1 MYTLDDT
8 KLSQTGEI
16 NVYEQRGA
24 FMVYFDILL
33 VAIACVS
40 TPLIVAI
47 ILDIFY
53 AEKKTGSFF
62 ITSYISMVFMYV
74 CFIFYTNSLT
84 YDTQRIVYFNRNK
97 HLGVSEYK
105 NIGVATILNTCS
117 CSFYVFVCHSNH
129 SIVC

>member
-1 MYTLDDT
+1 MTKCDGIVYTLDDT
-8 KLSQTGEI
+8 KLSQTGKI

-53 AEKKTGSFF
+53 AEKKQVRFSLRRTSVWYLCMFVLSF
-62 ITSYISMVFMYV
+62 IPTVLLMTHNV
-74 CFIFYTNSLT
+74 
-84 YDTQRIVYFNRNK
+84 
-97 HLGVSEYK
+97 
-105 NIGVATILNTCS
+105 
-117 CSFYVFVCHSNH
+117 
-129 SIVC
+129 

>member
-1 MYTLDDT
+1 LTKCDGIVYTLDDT
-8 KLSQTGEI
+8 KLSQTGKI

-53 AEKKTGSFF
+53 AEKKQVRFSLRRTSVWYLCMFVLSF
-62 ITSYISMVFMYV
+62 IP
-74 CFIFYTNSLT
+74 
-84 YDTQRIVYFNRNK
+84 
-97 HLGVSEYK
+97 
-105 NIGVATILNTCS
+105 TILLMTHN
-117 CSFYVFVCHSNH
+117 V
-129 SIVC
+129 

>member
-8 KLSQTGEI
+8 KLSQMGKI

-53 AEKKTGSFF
+53 AEKKQVRFSLRRTSVWYLCMFVLSF
-62 ITSYISMVFMYV
+62 TP
-74 CFIFYTNSLT
+74 
-84 YDTQRIVYFNRNK
+84 
-97 HLGVSEYK
+97 
-105 NIGVATILNTCS
+105 TILLMTHN
-117 CSFYVFVCHSNH
+117 V
-129 SIVC
+129 